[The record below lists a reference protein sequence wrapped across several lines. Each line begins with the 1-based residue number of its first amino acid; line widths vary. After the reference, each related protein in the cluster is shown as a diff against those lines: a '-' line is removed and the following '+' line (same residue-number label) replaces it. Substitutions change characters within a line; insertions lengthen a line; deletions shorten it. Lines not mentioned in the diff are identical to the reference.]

1 MKRFILALLLA
12 VPTLLFAHP
21 PTKAAPMGLLYE
33 SKVPAPYRAA
43 FVAQVNEMAGRLKV
57 KPDWLMVVMC
67 FESAGTFRPDIK
79 NPYSGAVG
87 FIQFTPYGIRRLD
100 TSVRKLGRMG
110 AVEQLIW
117 VERYFAP
124 YAGQMHNVYDVYI
137 VVFAPA
143 YLGKPEHQVLYR
155 ADGATALD
163 RRRYRYNRQLDSNRD
178 GVITI
183 ADVRQQIRRLVP
195 ANI

>member
-1 MKRFILALLLA
+1 MKRLLLVLLLA
-12 VPTLLFAHP
+12 VPTLLFAFP
-21 PTKAAPMGLLYE
+21 PTKAATGLLYE

-43 FVAQVNEMAGRLKV
+43 FVAQVNEMAGRLQV

-67 FESAGTFRPDIK
+67 FESAGTFRPDIR

-87 FIQFTPYGIRRLD
+87 LIQFTRYGIRRLD
-100 TSVRKLGRMG
+100 TTVPKLGRME

-143 YLGKPEHQVLYR
+143 YLGQPEHQVLYR

-163 RRRYRYNRQLDSNRD
+163 RRRYRYNRMLDANRD

-183 ADVRQQIRRLVP
+183 ADVRSQIRKLVP
-195 ANI
+195 ANS